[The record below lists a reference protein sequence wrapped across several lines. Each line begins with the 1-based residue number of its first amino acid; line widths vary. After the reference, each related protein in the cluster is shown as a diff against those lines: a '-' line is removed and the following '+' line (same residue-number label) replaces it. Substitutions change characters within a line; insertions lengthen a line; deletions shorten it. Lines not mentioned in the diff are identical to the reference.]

1 MASEVERL
9 LTNMDDDDDDKAD
22 ATLGAIFGSSTLTA
36 RQFLA
41 FRCAALCW
49 LMGAGFALDWGEDE
63 SGLLLKFLRRGGGY
77 YMSIGASELIAA
89 GEVDVVSEECLGG
102 V

>member
-1 MASEVERL
+1 MPKCKE
-9 LTNMDDDDDDKAD
+9 AD
-22 ATLGAIFGSSTLTA
+22 A
-36 RQFLA
+36 
-41 FRCAALCW
+41 ALHRG
-49 LMGAGFALDWGEDE
+49 LSEAHRLVDTSQTPPRHFPDTSQTPPRHLLDTSQAGFALDWGEDE